1 MPLSAFESFT
11 SNVPV
16 LGVSLGFPG
25 TVSRS
30 PTPDIAARQ
39 VLPTTPNNLN
49 FGSPCVIIPD
59 AKGGT
64 LQSVSDFIAASAA
77 NAALVAT
84 QFGGFACREVQTV
97 LSYPQG
103 QTPGTPIQGYYYPGQ
118 MAEAI
123 EKGSVTVNL
132 AAGTPL
138 SQGAVYVRVAPT
150 SSNPALVVGDIEAAA
165 DTPVSTTGT
174 ASSGSTAL
182 TVASGTGIYVG
193 QFVTGA
199 GIAANTVVTAVLGTS
214 VTLSQN
220 TTAALS
226 ATPVSF
232 VGTLVLPNTVFRT
245 GYVDPNTNA
254 VEITMKIRV
263 AA

>member
-1 MPLSAFESFT
+1 MPLSAFQSFV

-30 PTPDIAARQ
+30 PTPSIAARQ
-39 VLPTTPNNLN
+39 VLSTTPNNLY
-49 FGSPCVIIPD
+49 FGSPCVIVPD
-59 AKGGT
+59 ATGGT

-77 NAALVAT
+77 NAALVAS

-103 QTPGTPIQGYYYPGQ
+103 QTPGTPVYGYYYPGQ

-123 EKGSVTVNL
+123 EEGSLTVNL

-138 SQGAVYVRVAPT
+138 SQSQVYVRVALT
-150 SSNPALVVGDIEAAA
+150 AANGALVVGDVEATA
-165 DTPVSTTGT
+165 DTPVATTGT
-174 ASSGSTAL
+174 ASASSTAL
-182 TVASGTGIYVG
+182 TVASATGLYAG

-199 GIAANTVVTAVLGTS
+199 GIAPNTVIASISGTA
-214 VTLSQN
+214 VTLSQA

-232 VGTLVLPNTVFRT
+232 VGTLALPYTVFRT

-254 VEITMKIRV
+254 VEVTMKIRV